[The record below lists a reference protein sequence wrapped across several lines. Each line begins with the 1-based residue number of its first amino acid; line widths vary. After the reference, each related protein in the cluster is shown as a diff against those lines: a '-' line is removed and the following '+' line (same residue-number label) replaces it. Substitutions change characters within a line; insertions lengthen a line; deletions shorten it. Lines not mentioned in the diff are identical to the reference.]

1 MGTTVFSVDATKIYH
16 FKVKDF
22 GIKKDPLCLGNISWN
37 ASTNIMKKKRRIKWM
52 CIQFLCHDKTFE
64 TSAIFNIH
72 KKLMKKHD
80 IK

>member
-37 ASTNIMKKKRRIKWM
+37 ASTNIMKEKEGLNGCAYNFFAMIK
-52 CIQFLCHDKTFE
+52 LL
-64 TSAIFNIH
+64 
-72 KKLMKKHD
+72 KLVLFSIS
-80 IK
+80 IKN